1 VLVYLHNLFLEIL
14 YGLRH
19 VVIRNRPMM
28 ELIQEDYDSM
38 FKKQQYFLN
47 LIYS

>member
-1 VLVYLHNLFLEIL
+1 MEIF
-14 YGLRH
+14 YGFRH
-19 VVIRNRPMM
+19 VVIRDRPMM
-28 ELIQEDYDSM
+28 ELIQEDYDRM